1 MKVFP
6 AVDLMDGK
14 VVRLFRGRPETAK
27 AYTSLG
33 DPVAVAKKWE
43 NEGADGLHVV
53 DLDSALCRRDNSA
66 TIFEIVK
73 AVKIPVHV
81 GGGIRSKE
89 TAEKF
94 LGMGADKIMIGTL
107 AFKRPKTLAKL
118 VEKFGDSIIVALDYE
133 DLDYEENGKVMID
146 GWRKTVQ
153 FHVEDAIQRFL
164 KLKIKTFLLTS
175 VIRDGT
181 LKGVSVNVVKKA
193 CAYEGVNVIAAGG
206 VGSLKDL
213 MLLKNVGVYGVVIGK
228 ALYEGAF
235 SLKDAL
241 KIAREH
247 EVQV

>member
-27 AYTSLG
+27 TYTSLG

-53 DLDSALCRRDNSA
+53 DLDAALCRGDNSA
-66 TIFEIVK
+66 TIFEIVQ

-81 GGGIRSKE
+81 GGGIRSEEK
-89 TAEKF
+89 AEKF
-94 LGMGADKIMIGTL
+94 LNMGVDKIMIGTL
-107 AFKRPKTLAKL
+107 AFERPKILAKL
-118 VEKFGDSIIVALDYE
+118 VKKFGDSIIVALDYG
-133 DLDYEENGKVMID
+133 ENGKVMIE
-146 GWRKTVQ
+146 GWRKNVQ
-153 FHVEDAIQRFL
+153 LNVENAIQRFL

-175 VIRDGT
+175 VSKDGT
-181 LKGVSVNVVKKA
+181 LEGVNVDIVKKA
-193 CAYEGVNVIAAGG
+193 CAYKGVNVIAAGG
-206 VGSLKDL
+206 VSSLKDL
-213 MLLKNVGVYGVVIGK
+213 MLLKNVGVYGVVVGK

-241 KIAREH
+241 KIAMEH

>member
-53 DLDSALCRRDNSA
+53 DLDAALSRGDNSA
-66 TIFEIVK
+66 IIFEIVQ
-73 AVKIPVHV
+73 AVKIPVHA

-94 LGMGADKIMIGTL
+94 LNIGVDKIMVGTL
-107 AFKRPKTLAKL
+107 AFKSPKILAKL
-118 VEKFGDSIIVALDYE
+118 MEKFGDRIIVALDYG
-133 DLDYEENGKVMID
+133 ENGKVMID
-146 GWRKTVQ
+146 GWRENVQ
-153 FHVEDAIQRFL
+153 LDVENAIQRFL

-175 VIRDGT
+175 VSRDGT
-181 LKGVSVNVVKKA
+181 LKGVSVDAVKKA

-206 VGSLKDL
+206 VGNLKDL

>member
-43 NEGADGLHVV
+43 DEGADGLHVV
-53 DLDSALCRRDNSA
+53 DLDAALSRGDNSA
-66 TIFEIVK
+66 IIFEIVQ
-73 AVKIPVHV
+73 AVKIPVHA

-94 LGMGADKIMIGTL
+94 LNIGVDKIMVGTL
-107 AFKRPKTLAKL
+107 AFKSPKILAKL
-118 VEKFGDSIIVALDYE
+118 MEKFGDRIIVALDYG
-133 DLDYEENGKVMID
+133 ENGKVMID